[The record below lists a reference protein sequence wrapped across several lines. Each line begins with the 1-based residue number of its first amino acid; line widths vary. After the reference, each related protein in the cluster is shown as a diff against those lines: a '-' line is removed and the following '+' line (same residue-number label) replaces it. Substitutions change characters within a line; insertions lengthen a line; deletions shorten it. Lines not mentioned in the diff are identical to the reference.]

1 MCSIIDKIIKRSD
14 NQHWDINVRCRPSA
28 RDHFNHMCFY
38 ICFLVYFFH
47 RNHDFNKTLVKHTD
61 KFTHMR
67 TQSTHTFNIEM
78 LMCGVNRFHVITS
91 VVCVFISAKI
101 KFLGYIFSPKS
112 WFQWKFGQTHW
123 QIKSHAYTVYTH
135 VHAHTV
141 VQHVTMENIN
151 SCFPRLYS
159 NRMENFK

>member
-1 MCSIIDKIIKRSD
+1 MIINIEILMCAVDRLHVITSIICVFI
-14 NQHWDINVRCRPSA
+14 SA
-28 RDHFNHMCFY
+28 SW
-38 ICFLVYFFH
+38 IYFFH
-47 RNHDFNKTLVKHTD
+47 RNHDFDKTLVKHTD

-112 WFQWKFGQTHW
+112 WFQWNFGQTHW
-123 QIKSHAYTVYTH
+123 QIQSYAYTVYTH

-141 VQHVTMENIN
+141 VQHITMENIKLL
-151 SCFPRLYS
+151 STFI
-159 NRMENFK
+159 